1 MIQGGLLETVVTVS
15 DMKEGLFNEGLI
27 ILKR

>member
-15 DMKEGLFNEGLI
+15 DMKEGLF
-27 ILKR
+27 ILKREETP